1 MPTTSPPATSR
12 PRWTWNPGNGG
23 QFASINRPISGA
35 TQQRDLPTG
44 DHGLQLYSLGTPQ
57 RAEGDDHARRAAR
70 RRPCGAEYDAW
81 PIEIG
86 KGDQFGSGFVAINP
100 NSKIPA
106 LLDRRSDPPL
116 HLFES
121 GSILIHL
128 AESFGAFLPA
138 SGPRGSKRS
147 IG

>member
-1 MPTTSPPATSR
+1 MLEELLAA
-12 PRWTWNPGNGG
+12 G
-23 QFASINRPISGA
+23 
-35 TQQRDLPTG
+35 
-44 DHGLQLYSLGTPQ
+44 
-57 RAEGDDHARRAAR
+57 HA
-70 RRPCGAEYDAW
+70 GAEYDAW

-128 AESFGAFLPA
+128 ASFGAFLPPPA
-138 SGPRGSKRS
+138 LRGSKRS
-147 IG
+147 TG